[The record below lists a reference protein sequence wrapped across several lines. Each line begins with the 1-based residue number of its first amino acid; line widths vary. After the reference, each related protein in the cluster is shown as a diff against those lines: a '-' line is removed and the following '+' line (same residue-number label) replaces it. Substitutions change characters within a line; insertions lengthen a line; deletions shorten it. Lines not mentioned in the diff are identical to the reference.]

1 VIPLSGAHC
10 SKIVTDLKNYEARYL
25 KYTIW
30 IYFIAIVFGR
40 EDTEEDQPL
49 NSDLEKRDCTGE
61 LKYYMKEL

>member
-40 EDTEEDQPL
+40 EDTEDQPL
-49 NSDLEKRDCTGE
+49 NSDLEKTGE

>member
-25 KYTIW
+25 IYTIW

-40 EDTEEDQPL
+40 EDTEDQPL
-49 NSDLEKRDCTGE
+49 NSDLEKTGE
-61 LKYYMKEL
+61 LKYYMREL